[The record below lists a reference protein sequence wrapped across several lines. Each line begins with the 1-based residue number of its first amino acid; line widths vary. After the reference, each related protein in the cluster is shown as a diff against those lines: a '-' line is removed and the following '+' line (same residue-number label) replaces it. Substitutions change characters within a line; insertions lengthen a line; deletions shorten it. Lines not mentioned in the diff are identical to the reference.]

1 MDYKPVSPELLQQF
15 RLIVGEAY
23 ILTDTDDLEPYS
35 HDETEDLQYYPQIV
49 ARPQS
54 ADEVSALLKLCNEN
68 YIPVTPRGAGTGLSG
83 GALPV
88 KRGLVIAMER
98 FNKIVKID
106 EENLQATVEPGVITE
121 VFMDA
126 VAEKGLLY
134 PVDPASKGSCFIGG
148 NVSHGSG
155 GPRVVKYGTIREYVL
170 NLQVVLPS
178 GDIIWTGAN
187 TLKYASGYNLTQL
200 MIGSE
205 GTLGIVTAIVV
216 KLIPQPKY
224 NALMLASF
232 TTNEAACGAVSAIF
246 RAGVIPST
254 LEFMERKGI
263 EWVIKFDGLVFD
275 LKDGIEAFLL
285 IEVDG
290 NNQDVIL
297 ENCEQV
303 NTVLENFDCK
313 EVLFADTTAQK
324 EELWRIRRT
333 MPVSVKSNS
342 VYKEED
348 TVVPRAA
355 LPVLIKGIK
364 EIGAKYGFESVCY
377 GHAGDG
383 NLHVNIIKGNMSDID
398 WNTKLKDGIREIFKL
413 TVDLGGTLSG
423 EHGIGLVQKDY
434 MNIKYTDVHFALWRG
449 IKQVFDP
456 NGILNPGKI
465 FAPSPL
471 KGGIEV

>member
-1 MDYKPVSPELLQQF
+1 MDYKPVSSELLQQF
-15 RLIVGEAY
+15 KSIVGDAY
-23 ILTDTDDLEPYS
+23 ILTDIDDLEPYS
-35 HDETEDLQYYPQIV
+35 HDQTEDLQYYPQVV
-49 ARPQS
+49 ARPRT
-54 ADEVSALLKLCNEN
+54 AVEVAALLKLCNEN
-68 YIPVTPRGAGTGLSG
+68 LIPVTPRGAGTGLSG

-88 KRGLVIAMER
+88 KQGLVIAMER
-98 FNKIVKID
+98 FNQITRID

-148 NVSHGSG
+148 NISHGSG

-170 NLQVVLPS
+170 NLQVVLPN
-178 GDIIWTGAN
+178 GEIIWTGAN

-224 NALMLASF
+224 NALMMASF
-232 TTNEAACGAVSAIF
+232 TNNEAACGAVSAIF

-263 EWVIKFDGLVFD
+263 EWVIKYDDLIFD

-285 IEVDG
+285 IEIDG

-297 ENCEQV
+297 ENCELV
-303 NTVLENFDCK
+303 NTVLEAFDCR

-355 LPVLIKGIK
+355 LPVLIKSIK

-383 NLHVNIIKGNMSDID
+383 NLHVNIIKGHMSDID

-434 MNIKYTDVHFALWRG
+434 MSIKYTDMHFALWRG
-449 IKQVFDP
+449 IKNTFDP

-465 FAPSPL
+465 FAP
-471 KGGIEV
+471 